1 MSVVHEEFLKG
12 QKELDP
18 TSWHIELKRLSDT
31 RWACQHAACLAV
43 KRTLPA
49 IVTTLKR
56 LMEGDN
62 VHRATEAKSLCIL
75 LDQQFVASLMAM
87 EKLLLMTKQLS
98 DHLQSPD
105 LQLASAEDLVQSV
118 MSGLSEM
125 SPEAAW
131 KELEEAAEDLCK
143 TVGIRTETQCL
154 RRQRSARRHLDEF
167 IITSSTGQRDGAGA
181 TPDARRKTFYAI
193 IDRMLNELTR

>member
-1 MSVVHEEFLKG
+1 M
-12 QKELDP
+12 
-18 TSWHIELKRLSDT
+18 
-31 RWACQHAACLAV
+31 
-43 KRTLPA
+43 
-49 IVTTLKR
+49 
-56 LMEGDN
+56 
-62 VHRATEAKSLCIL
+62 HRATEAKSLCIL

-125 SPEAAW
+125 RAEAAW

-143 TVGIRTETQCL
+143 TFGICIETQCP
-154 RRQRSARRHLDEF
+154 H
-167 IITSSTGQRDGAGA
+167 
-181 TPDARRKTFYAI
+181 
-193 IDRMLNELTR
+193 

>member
-1 MSVVHEEFLKG
+1 M
-12 QKELDP
+12 
-18 TSWHIELKRLSDT
+18 
-31 RWACQHAACLAV
+31 

-118 MSGLSEM
+118 MSGL
-125 SPEAAW
+125 
-131 KELEEAAEDLCK
+131 
-143 TVGIRTETQCL
+143 
-154 RRQRSARRHLDEF
+154 
-167 IITSSTGQRDGAGA
+167 
-181 TPDARRKTFYAI
+181 
-193 IDRMLNELTR
+193 